1 MTSSELLERAIAMR
15 FSIGPRAA
23 ADWLAGHGFPWELAL
38 IALIGGRASEKYGVK
53 IKPEW
58 DTLWRR
64 SRSK

>member
-1 MTSSELLERAIAMR
+1 MR